1 MFPTQDNC
9 NKVNKIKKLP
19 VFDEEKDLQKFLE
32 TNFTESLKQM
42 IRVSVKVMVK
52 EEMETMR
59 GEFENERKCYFN
71 GSYPR
76 NMVSSFGMIEDVP
89 VPRFRESIE
98 GMKLNSLSVFES
110 EQQRFFK
117 LIEQMH
123 LMGISLR
130 KIKKLAELCFGV
142 TISKDRAGAIYRE
155 LADKEDININR
166 SKLDDD
172 FEYLLF
178 DGIWEKTKG
187 YGWDKNDTVL
197 LCALGI
203 RPNGERKIIGF
214 LLARAEDT
222 TSWQKLLESIRTRGL
237 KGKKLKLVIGDD
249 TQALRTA
256 ASVIYP
262 QTSFQLCIVH
272 KMRNVQKNTQYK
284 NRSAVSADL
293 SEIFKSKTRDEAMA
307 KAKQTVKK
315 WYVSEPR
322 AMESLRHN
330 IEYCFTYFAFPE
342 SQWTKVRTTNI
353 LEREF
358 RELRRRMKVF
368 DNTFQ
373 NEDSANRYANSI
385 LNYLNENYPHKQ
397 SLHTKA

>member
-9 NKVNKIKKLP
+9 SKVNKIKKLP

-42 IRVSVKVMVK
+42 IRVTVKTMVK
-52 EEMETMR
+52 EEMNSIRE
-59 GEFENERKCYFN
+59 EFEDERKCYFN

-76 NMVSSFGMIEDVP
+76 NMVSSFGLIEDVP
-89 VPRFRESIE
+89 VPRFREGIE

-130 KIKKLAELCFGV
+130 KIKKLSELCFGV
-142 TISKDRAGAIYRE
+142 TISKDKAGAIYRE
-155 LADKEDININR
+155 LADKEDININQA
-166 SKLDDD
+166 KLDDN
-172 FEYLLF
+172 FEYILF

-187 YGWDKNDTVL
+187 YGWDNNDTVL

-203 RPNGERKIIGF
+203 KPNGERKIIGF
-214 LLARAEDT
+214 LLSRAEDT
-222 TSWQKLLESIRTRGL
+222 TSWRKLLESIKTRGL
-237 KGKKLKLVIGDD
+237 KGKNLKLIIGDD

-256 ASVIYP
+256 ASIIYP
-262 QTSFQLCIVH
+262 KAPFQLCIVH
-272 KMRNVQKNTQYK
+272 KMRNVSKNTKTK
-284 NRSAVSADL
+284 NRAAVCLDL
-293 SEIFKSKTRDEAMA
+293 SEIFKSRSYDEAMDR
-307 KAKQTVKK
+307 AKQTVKK
-315 WYVSEPR
+315 WYMAEPK

-342 SQWTKVRTTNI
+342 SKWTKVRTTNI

-385 LNYLNENYPHKQ
+385 LNYLNKNYPHKQ